1 MKKDWN
7 ARLEEITQTD
17 KAIWATGRAFA
28 GIDEAGRGPL
38 CGPVAAAC
46 VVMPPE
52 PLLLYVD
59 DSKKLTEKRREELY
73 DKIMQTA
80 VYAKVIL
87 ASPEEI
93 DRVNILNATKN
104 AMAMAAKDAPCDLFL
119 VDAITRLDVPG
130 EVRGLVHGDAL
141 CYSIAAASILAKPDQ
156 PAGGTTAAR
165 CRDAHAA
172 CAVSAVWAG
181 QKQGLRHGG
190 AHRRAQAVRPDADS
204 SPFVHRAFCR
214 GVRWIRTDWER
225 WARFAPSNISWSR
238 AAGFWRATRRSPA
251 RKST

>member
-59 DSKKLTEKRREELY
+59 DSKKLTEKRREALY
-73 DKIMQTA
+73 DQIMETA

-104 AMAMAAKDAPCDLFL
+104 AMALAAKDAPCDLCAGRSARAGARRRAMLFDCGGL
-119 VDAITRLDVPG
+119 HFG
-130 EVRGLVHGDAL
+130 EGDAG
-141 CYSIAAASILAKPDQ
+141 PHH
-156 PAGGTTAAR
+156 AR
-165 CRDAHAA
+165 VGR
-172 CAVSAVWAG
+172 AVSAIRFG
-181 QKQGLRHGG
+181 EEQGIWHGG
-190 AHRRAQAVRPDADS
+190 AHCRAEAIRPGADS
-204 SPFVHRAFCR
+204 PPLVHRAFCR
-214 GVRWIRTDWER
+214 GLRGKGD
-225 WARFAPSNISWSR
+225 
-238 AAGFWRATRRSPA
+238 
-251 RKST
+251 